1 LELMDDGRSGQTVVT
16 LRPQARPKPGAT
28 EGAPPEA
35 TEIRVARVEALA
47 AVAAKVEALRP
58 EAVQAAPVRAKPEP
72 AKDAAASQ
80 RAFRAGEAAL
90 YIGLVLLVLGAWQ
103 LSELNLFTSKDD
115 LGYWLGVAGGVM
127 MLTLFLYP
135 LRKHARFMQRT
146 GPLKY
151 WFLVHMVFGIAGP
164 LLILVHSTFKIG
176 SMNAAI
182 ALTCM
187 IVVAL
192 SGIVGRFLYRHIHRG
207 FLGEKSSLRE
217 LQLEA
222 GFEHDAVKSRFHF
235 VPAVELRLLEF
246 EAATLQQGGAD
257 TWSQLRRVFVL
268 PVRQR
273 LVYLECR
280 REVDAALN
288 RIARH
293 RGWRR
298 ADLDDRKRRA
308 RSLLRDYLSAV
319 VNVSQFAAYER
330 LFSLWHVLH
339 IPFVY
344 VLVISAVAHVVAVHI
359 Y

>member
-1 LELMDDGRSGQTVVT
+1 MDESRFFFEQLVMNDARNATATMAGVPRTEASADG
-16 LRPQARPKPGAT
+16 PK
-28 EGAPPEA
+28 
-35 TEIRVARVEALA
+35 
-47 AVAAKVEALRP
+47 KVR
-58 EAVQAAPVRAKPEP
+58 R
-72 AKDAAASQ
+72 
-80 RAFRAGEAAL
+80 RFGEAGL
-90 YIGLVLLVLGAWQ
+90 YVALVLLVLGAWQ
-103 LSELNLFTSKDD
+103 FSELGLFTSKDD
-115 LGYWLGVAGGVM
+115 LGYWLGVAGGTM

-135 LRKHARFMQRT
+135 MRKHMRIMQRV

-151 WFLVHMVFGIAGP
+151 WFLLHMVFGIAGP

-207 FLGEKSSLRE
+207 FLGEKSTLRE

-246 EAATLQQGGAD
+246 EAETLQGGGSSLA
-257 TWSQLRRVFVL
+257 SQLRRVFVL

-273 LVYLECR
+273 LVYFECR
-280 REVDAALN
+280 RQVDATLA

-298 ADLDDRKRRA
+298 SDLEDRKRRA
-308 RSLLRDYLSAV
+308 RALLHDYLSAV
-319 VNVSQFAAYER
+319 VNVAQFAAYER

-344 VLVISAVAHVVAVHI
+344 VLVISAIAHVIAVHV